1 LFLTLPEIR
10 FNFQLPSFGSTTL
23 PSSSPSTNTSALTS
37 TNTNQALSAKDLRL
51 AEILSGFDKTKEPGA
66 WTRGRL
72 TRSGGC
78 VETSMTAMQFLQKEL
93 GVASGGNLIGN
104 LSTDTKL
111 KGLEV
116 KDLQAAFDRG
126 DIKPGDIIT
135 TTTQANL
142 GLSVNDLAAGGKYN
156 NNHAAMVTAVRNPKT
171 GNCEIRLIDNDSKT
185 PQSST
190 LEQYMAF
197 IGTYS
202 PIVHSVQKPN
212 YGNGTSTVA
221 TTGNK
226 NLTNA

>member
-1 LFLTLPEIR
+1 LFLTLPQQIQ
-10 FNFQLPSFGSTTL
+10 FNFKFPSLGSSTL
-23 PSSSPSTNTSALTS
+23 PSSSPSTNTPALTS

-51 AEILSGFDKTKEPGA
+51 AEILSRFDKTKELGA

-72 TRSGGC
+72 TRPGGC

-104 LSTDTKL
+104 LSADTKL
-111 KGLEV
+111 KGLRIQ
-116 KDLQAAFDRG
+116 DLQAAFDDGRLRV
-126 DIKPGDIIT
+126 GDIIT

-142 GLSVNDLAAGGKYN
+142 GLSVDDLAAGGKDK

-171 GNCEIRLIDNDSKT
+171 GKYEICLIDNDSRTVK
-185 PQSST
+185 SS
-190 LEQYMAF
+190 LDEYINF
-197 IGTYS
+197 IGNYS
-202 PIVHSVQKPN
+202 PVIHSVQKPI
-212 YGNGTSTVA
+212 YGNDTSTVA

>member
-1 LFLTLPEIR
+1 MFLTLPEIR

-23 PSSSPSTNTSALTS
+23 PSPSPSTNTSALTS

-51 AEILSGFDKTKEPGA
+51 AEILSGFEKTKTPGA
-66 WTRGRL
+66 WTGRQL

-104 LSTDTKL
+104 LPANREL
-111 KGLEV
+111 KGLRIQ
-116 KDLQAAFDRG
+116 DLQAAFDDGRL
-126 DIKPGDIIT
+126 KVGDIIT

-142 GLSVNDLAAGGKYN
+142 GLSVDDLAAGGKDK
-156 NNHAAMVTAVRNPKT
+156 NNHAAMVNAVFNPKT
-171 GNCEIRLIDNDSKT
+171 GKYEIRLIDNDSKT

-197 IGTYS
+197 IGNYS